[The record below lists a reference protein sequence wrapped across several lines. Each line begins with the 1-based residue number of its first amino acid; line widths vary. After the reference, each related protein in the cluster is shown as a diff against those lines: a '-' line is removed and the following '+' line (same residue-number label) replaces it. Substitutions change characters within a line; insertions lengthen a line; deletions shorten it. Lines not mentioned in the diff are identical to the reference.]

1 MRSYSNSD
9 KDTDKGVYLGESF
22 HHTRQRP
29 GKVAISDGQSG
40 TGTSKRKSM
49 HHIRLG
55 IRGRDQEDEII
66 RTILLD
72 TEGSTI

>member
-1 MRSYSNSD
+1 
-9 KDTDKGVYLGESF
+9 
-22 HHTRQRP
+22 
-29 GKVAISDGQSG
+29 
-40 TGTSKRKSM
+40 M
-49 HHIRLG
+49 HRIRLG